1 MRNRLCHELHLC
13 HCNPECDISR
23 PVNEDHMAMTG
34 CQLKSDSSWLHVSFV
49 LHPGKI
55 SSACFIAYICRS
67 EAILLNLGY
76 TLHSYC
82 VPCQGRM
89 GQEGMC
95 YVGSFREKKNPV
107 LSNKMAQTA
116 WGQAYR
122 PHTAHYHLPGCHEI
136 GMAFSYFSEQV
147 KHTLHL
153 YWSQG

>member
-23 PVNEDHMAMTG
+23 PVNEDHMAITG
-34 CQLKSDSSWLHVSFV
+34 CQLKSNSSWLHVLFA

-55 SSACFIAYICRS
+55 SSLPSAGFIAYICRS

-95 YVGSFREKKNPV
+95 YVGSFRGKKIQFFQTKWHRSPEDRLTGLIPHITISQDAMNSEWHSAIP
-107 LSNKMAQTA
+107 LSK
-116 WGQAYR
+116 
-122 PHTAHYHLPGCHEI
+122 
-136 GMAFSYFSEQV
+136 
-147 KHTLHL
+147 
-153 YWSQG
+153 